1 MRRSAG
7 GNTTRIVGSE
17 ARTCTSSGPR
27 SCTCLMPW
35 PIGTTSAISTTSKR
49 RHARKARYA
58 ATTPRGNIRG
68 RSPYREGPQC
78 SQCPSVD
85 RCVNGLCEPI
95 RDPEEA
101 QDLPS
106 LVTEASFS
114 LASVAS
120 EAGKQGVPSSL
131 ATESPSFLV
140 TEVPASL
147 ATRAQPTLEIEAPS
161 SLASKYPPSMA
172 TEAPSLLTTEV
183 PSFLA
188 SHSLFSLDERPIT
201 FPKST
206 HTPTPKLADKM
217 ASSARAPS
225 VSPETLL
232 HPEMSLTGIQDPFPQ
247 GQEKAKT
254 RGPHT
259 LPPSGEVLASVF
271 AAQDEPDELQATL
284 AHMGH
289 TSSRSLPS
297 SPNTSATTTLQSPL
311 PDEVIPEDPDSDL
324 GIEPVIEPEIESGI
338 PSVMGKPNNGMPSNI
353 KPTTEKPTMVNP
365 TTVKPTTVKP
375 TTVKTTTERMTTT
388 KATTI
393 TTTMEKT
400 TTVKPTTV
408 KPTTVKPTTVKTTT
422 EEMTTEEMTIEELT
436 MEKMTT
442 ETMTT
447 EKTTRVKLNNLKAN
461 KVKPTKVKPRKPNSA
476 PDHVWS
482 PFLGL
487 LLLPP
492 LVLAGTF

>member
-1 MRRSAG
+1 MLSSRSLLVLLLRLLFLLVATKGMRYAIRPEEKDVLVVLHNLYRSKV
-7 GNTTRIVGSE
+7 IPE
-17 ARTCTSSGPR
+17 AKYMLKMYWDEELAEFAQAYAQKCRWEHNPDRGQR
-27 SCTCLMPW
+27 GENLYI
-35 PIGTTSAISTTSKR
+35 IGTQELHLPNAVADWYNE
-49 RHARKARYA
+49 RHFYDFKKKTCQKGKICGHYTQIIWANTNKIGCGKYFCEKLQNINKINMYLLVCNYL
-58 ATTPRGNIRG
+58 PPGNIRG

-85 RCVNGLCEPI
+85 RCVNGLC
-95 RDPEEA
+95 
-101 QDLPS
+101 
-106 LVTEASFS
+106 
-114 LASVAS
+114 
-120 EAGKQGVPSSL
+120 
-131 ATESPSFLV
+131 
-140 TEVPASL
+140 
-147 ATRAQPTLEIEAPS
+147 
-161 SLASKYPPSMA
+161 
-172 TEAPSLLTTEV
+172 
-183 PSFLA
+183 
-188 SHSLFSLDERPIT
+188 
-201 FPKST
+201 
-206 HTPTPKLADKM
+206 
-217 ASSARAPS
+217 
-225 VSPETLL
+225 
-232 HPEMSLTGIQDPFPQ
+232 
-247 GQEKAKT
+247 
-254 RGPHT
+254 
-259 LPPSGEVLASVF
+259 
-271 AAQDEPDELQATL
+271 
-284 AHMGH
+284 
-289 TSSRSLPS
+289 
-297 SPNTSATTTLQSPL
+297 
-311 PDEVIPEDPDSDL
+311 DEVIPEDPDSDL